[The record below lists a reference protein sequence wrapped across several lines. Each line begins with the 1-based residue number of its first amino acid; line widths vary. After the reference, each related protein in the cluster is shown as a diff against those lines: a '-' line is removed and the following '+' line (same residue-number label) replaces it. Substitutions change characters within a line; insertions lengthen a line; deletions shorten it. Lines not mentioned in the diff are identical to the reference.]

1 MRGKTFLAHRRAR
14 LYEKESVFCDLSD
27 VLEILDAEFDF
38 HAAMFVSVVPVGWK
52 GSSMNIGTYGVTAKN
67 QHIKWLKG
75 SIFRL

>member
-38 HAAMFVSVVPVGWK
+38 HAAMFVSVVPVG
-52 GSSMNIGTYGVTAKN
+52 
-67 QHIKWLKG
+67 
-75 SIFRL
+75 